1 MNEHSDCSEPPDDDG
16 IAADYATLSVS
27 TNYQVAVAVD
37 FYELKRAK
45 GRVSSLE
52 SRVESDQARK
62 FIALVALK

>member
-16 IAADYATLSVS
+16 IAADYATVSVS

-52 SRVESDQARK
+52 WNQTRRASS
-62 FIALVALK
+62 LPSLL